1 MDERRETRRT
11 LASVFIRFETEGGK
25 DQVTGFTQDISTE
38 GICVLSRNEMNV
50 FENVNMNIDIPN
62 NPEIMQAEGNVRWI
76 SKQTM
81 FDDAGRK
88 TYPVG
93 IAFTYI
99 DKQDREYLQEFIRI
113 KEEVLK

>member
-1 MDERRETRRT
+1 MDERRETKRT
-11 LASVFIRFETEGGK
+11 LASVFIRFDVDDGK
-25 DQVTGFTQDISTE
+25 EQITGFTQDISTE
-38 GICVLSRNEMNV
+38 GICVLSREELNL
-50 FENVNMNIDIPN
+50 FESLNMNIDIPN
-62 NPEIMQAEGNVRWI
+62 NPDIMQAEGNVRWV
-76 SKQTM
+76 SKNAV

-99 DKQDREYLQEFIRI
+99 DRQDREYLQEFIRI